1 MRNYIVLFYLA
12 LPFSASAIV
21 MGGSNLGFGGYP
33 AFSEMEPSPPYTDD
47 QYAWENYRSQVA
59 DYTEKAKQ
67 YLEDSNSDMKRIQ
80 ESQQETIDKANRVV
94 EEYNRKAKG
103 Y

>member
-1 MRNYIVLFYLA
+1 MLGLTF
-12 LPFSASAIV
+12 FSIGDRH
-21 MGGSNLGFGGYP
+21 GGSNLGFGGYP

-47 QYAWENYRSQVA
+47 QYAWENYRRQVA

-80 ESQQETIDKANRVV
+80 ESQQEAIDKANRVV
-94 EEYNRKAKG
+94 EEYNRKAKD

>member
-1 MRNYIVLFYLA
+1 
-12 LPFSASAIV
+12 
-21 MGGSNLGFGGYP
+21 
-33 AFSEMEPSPPYTDD
+33 MEPSPPYTDD
-47 QYAWENYRSQVA
+47 QYAWENYRRQVA

-80 ESQQETIDKANRVV
+80 ESQQEAIDKANRVV
-94 EEYNRKAKG
+94 EEYNRKAKD

>member
-1 MRNYIVLFYLA
+1 MRNFIILFCLA
-12 LPFSASAIV
+12 LPFSASAVVI
-21 MGGSNLGFGGYP
+21 GGSNLGFGGYP
-33 AFSEMEPSPPYTDD
+33 EFNEIEPTLPYSDD
-47 QYAWENYRSQVA
+47 QYAWENYRRQVA

-67 YLEDSNSDMKRIQ
+67 YLEDSSSDMKRIQ
-80 ESQQETIDKANRVV
+80 ESQQEAIDKANRVV

>member
-1 MRNYIVLFYLA
+1 MKKFALFALLS

-21 MGGSNLGFGGYP
+21 MGGSNLGFSGYP
-33 AFSEMEPSPPYTDD
+33 EFSEIAPTPPYSDD
-47 QYAWENYRSQVA
+47 QYAWDSYRCEVA
-59 DYTEKAKQ
+59 EYAEKAKQ

-80 ESQQETIDKANRVV
+80 EAQQDAIQKANDVV
-94 EEYNRKAKG
+94 EEFNRKAKG